1 MLQLF
6 RSFFKSKFGV
16 GVTLA
21 FLVLI
26 AFAFASS
33 DVANTNLFGG
43 VSGGDRIAVVGDE
56 RIDAAELS
64 TGLSSALDNARQANP
79 TLTMQAFIAQGGL
92 ESVLDQI
99 LQRNAIAEYARQ
111 HGMRAG
117 KRLVDSEIAQIPAFR
132 GIDGNFDRNAFLSV
146 LSQRG
151 LTEAVVREDIEAGLL
166 ARQLLAPV
174 SFSPAMPESIGRRY
188 ASLLRER
195 RQGTIAM
202 LPSEAFAPQGNP
214 TDAQLQAHYRTASS
228 RFIRPE
234 RRVIRYATFGPEAL
248 GDLPAPTEAQIAQ
261 RYNRDRTQYAA
272 TERRRF
278 TQLVVPT
285 QDAANAVV
293 AEMRG
298 GKSLETAAREKG
310 LATAAVEPITRSDFT
325 NSSSAA
331 VAQAGFTAAQGAVA
345 QPARGALGW
354 YVLRVDAIDR
364 TPARSLEQV
373 RAEISNTLAEEQRS
387 AALDDLTARLEE
399 QLDEGSSLS
408 EVAGELDLEIA
419 TTRPATADG
428 RIYGTPDQTLPPVLG
443 PVLDTAFDMEE
454 GEPQLAALVPGQSFI
469 VFDVA
474 DITPSAV
481 APLAEIRD
489 DVIASWRRSEGAKG
503 ARQAADRILARTQR
517 GTSLP
522 EAIAAE
528 RNARIGAPESVN
540 LNREEL
546 ARQGQVPSSLALF
559 FSMAQGTEKRLEAP
573 NEPGWYVIQLDSVE
587 SGTVEAGDPLIVSTL
602 RQLGQASGEEYVEQF
617 VAAAQREVGVER
629 NEAAI
634 KAVSAQLTGQTN

>member
-166 ARQLLAPV
+166 ARQLLAPI
-174 SFSPAMPESIGRRY
+174 SFSPSMPESIGRRY

-214 TDAQLQAHYRTASS
+214 TDAQLQAYYRTASS

-248 GDLPAPTEAQIAQ
+248 GDLPAPTEAQIAE
-261 RYNRDRTQYAA
+261 RYNRDRAQYASS
-272 TERRRF
+272 ERRRF

-285 QDAANAVV
+285 QDAANAIV
-293 AEMRG
+293 AEVRG

-310 LATAAVEPITRSDFT
+310 LATAAIEPVTRSDFA
-325 NSSSAA
+325 NSASAA

-345 QPARGALGW
+345 QP
-354 YVLRVDAIDR
+354 
-364 TPARSLEQV
+364 
-373 RAEISNTLAEEQRS
+373 
-387 AALDDLTARLEE
+387 
-399 QLDEGSSLS
+399 
-408 EVAGELDLEIA
+408 
-419 TTRPATADG
+419 
-428 RIYGTPDQTLPPVLG
+428 
-443 PVLDTAFDMEE
+443 
-454 GEPQLAALVPGQSFI
+454 
-469 VFDVA
+469 
-474 DITPSAV
+474 
-481 APLAEIRD
+481 
-489 DVIASWRRSEGAKG
+489 
-503 ARQAADRILARTQR
+503 
-517 GTSLP
+517 
-522 EAIAAE
+522 
-528 RNARIGAPESVN
+528 
-540 LNREEL
+540 
-546 ARQGQVPSSLALF
+546 
-559 FSMAQGTEKRLEAP
+559 
-573 NEPGWYVIQLDSVE
+573 
-587 SGTVEAGDPLIVSTL
+587 
-602 RQLGQASGEEYVEQF
+602 
-617 VAAAQREVGVER
+617 
-629 NEAAI
+629 
-634 KAVSAQLTGQTN
+634 